1 MLFSVAGGS
10 PRWRA
15 VRVRPVPASCDQ
27 VSVPCN
33 TDRVIRIAQL
43 SDTHFL
49 EDGEEPEG
57 GFAYNTAEAFDAVR
71 DHIHARPRQ
80 DLVVVTGDIADHG
93 RMAQYRRAAAAFSQL
108 DAPINVCPGN
118 HDQHATFTVGMGRPT
133 IGTSRVIEVDN
144 WCFLFVDSNAGVMV
158 PDETGRMVDPTEY
171 DDRLHRS
178 GALGDRESSWVRD
191 MHDATDADHV
201 FLWLHHPPAATGL
214 SRDDRY
220 TDEWRALLP
229 ELAKVRGMGGG
240 HTHVP
245 AQYDFLGCPIFVS
258 PAFKNNFDL
267 DGGTTLP
274 PGYRTF
280 EFMADGSI
288 TGDVQLVDDARWPRQ
303 RLGRAV
309 ISLMQGELSW
319 DDFNAIVARKNA
331 AS

>member
-1 MLFSVAGGS
+1 M
-10 PRWRA
+10 
-15 VRVRPVPASCDQ
+15 
-27 VSVPCN
+27 SVPCN
-33 TDRVIRIAQL
+33 TVQVIRVAQL

-71 DHIHARPRQ
+71 DHIHARPCQ

-93 RMAQYRRAAAAFSQL
+93 RMAQYQRAAAAFSQL

-158 PDETGRMVDPTEY
+158 PDDTGRMVDPADY

-191 MHDATDADHV
+191 MHHATDADHV
-201 FLWLHHPPAATGL
+201 FLWLHHPPAAGGL
-214 SRDDRY
+214 SRDDGY

-229 ELAKVRGMGGG
+229 DLTKVRGMGGG

-280 EFMADGSI
+280 EFAADGSI
-288 TGDVQLVDDARWPRQ
+288 TGDVQLVDDARWPRYP
-303 RLGRAV
+303 LGRAV
-309 ISLMQGELSW
+309 MSLMQGELSW